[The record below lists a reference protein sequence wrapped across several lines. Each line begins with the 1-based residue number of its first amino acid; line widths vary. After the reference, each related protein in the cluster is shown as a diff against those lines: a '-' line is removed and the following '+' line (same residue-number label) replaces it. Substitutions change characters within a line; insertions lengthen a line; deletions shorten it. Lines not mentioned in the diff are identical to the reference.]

1 MTDLKAL
8 SQDTVVSTEELATE
22 FSPRKSFYG
31 KAQVL
36 HLQNGAKLLKS
47 YNTIVAIVYTDDN
60 GETNFAINGKYSAT
74 TTSHQREFIRQFAGV
89 DVEPRKLEKYVKEF

>member
-8 SQDTVVSTEELATE
+8 SQDTAVSTEELATE

-36 HLQNGAKLLKS
+36 HLQNGAKLLRS
-47 YNTIVAIVYTDDN
+47 YNTIVAIVYNDN
-60 GETNFAINGKYSAT
+60 GDTKFAINGKYSAT

>member
-8 SQDTVVSTEELATE
+8 SQDTVVSTEELEAE

-36 HLQNGAKLLKS
+36 HLQNGAKLLRS
-47 YNTIVAIVYTDDN
+47 YNTIVAIVYNNN

>member
-8 SQDTVVSTEELATE
+8 SQSTVVSTEELEAE

-36 HLQNGAKLLKS
+36 HLQNGTKLLRS
-47 YNTIVAIVYTDDN
+47 YNTIVAIVYNDN
-60 GETNFAINGKYSAT
+60 GETKFAINGKYSAT

>member
-47 YNTIVAIVYTDDN
+47 YNTIVAIVYNDN
-60 GETNFAINGKYSAT
+60 GDTKFAINGKYSAT